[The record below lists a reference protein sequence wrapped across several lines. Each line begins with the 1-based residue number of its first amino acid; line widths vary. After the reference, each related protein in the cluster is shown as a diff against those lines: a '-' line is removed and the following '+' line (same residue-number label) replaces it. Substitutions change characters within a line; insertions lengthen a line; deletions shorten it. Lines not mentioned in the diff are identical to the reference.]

1 VVRLLRIG
9 LLAISVL
16 TAAMASW
23 LAATVVLVVRTRDP
37 DRVLLWIGVAAISML
52 LVVASAI
59 ATDETSTRT
68 WAPTAVG
75 FLGAMALA
83 FGAFVVAAE
92 VAGAARRDAEG
103 YLLVLG
109 LILVV
114 HGAVALAWLA
124 ARRSVRRA

>member
-9 LLAISVL
+9 LWAISVL

-37 DRVLLWIGVAAISML
+37 DRVLLWSGVAGASLL
-52 LVVASAI
+52 LVAVSAL
-59 ATDETSTRT
+59 ATDESSTRS
-68 WAPTAVG
+68 WPPIAVG
-75 FLGAMALA
+75 VLGAMALA
-83 FGAFVVAAE
+83 FGGFVVAAE
-92 VAGAARRDAEG
+92 VVGAPGRDAEG

-109 LILVV
+109 SILAV

-124 ARRSVRRA
+124 ARRPAHAA